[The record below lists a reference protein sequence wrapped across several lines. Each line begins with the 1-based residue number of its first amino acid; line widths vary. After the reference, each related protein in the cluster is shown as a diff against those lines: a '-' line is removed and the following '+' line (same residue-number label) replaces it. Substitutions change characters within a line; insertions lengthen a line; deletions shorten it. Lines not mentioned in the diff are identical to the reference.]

1 MIKKTFGLHLVAAL
15 LAFACTAQAP
25 AANGQEAAAE
35 KKETTFVIDAQPA
48 EAKVGD
54 KSSFKVTIKPG
65 TGYKWNENFPAAF
78 KIVTEQPKSVVF
90 QRRDFDK
97 SAFQTEAK
105 HANLS
110 VPFDA
115 KAANEETIDATAT
128 FSVCNDET
136 CLIYRN
142 EKVAMQVKVR

>member
-1 MIKKTFGLHLVAAL
+1 MRNTLGLHIVAAL
-15 LAFACTAQAP
+15 FAFACTAQSP
-25 AANGQEAAAE
+25 TAAGQEAAAD
-35 KKETTFVIDAQPA
+35 KKETTFVIDTQPA

-54 KSSFKVTIKPG
+54 KSTLKVTIKPG

-78 KIVTEQPKSVVF
+78 KIVTEAPKSVVF

-97 SAFQTEAK
+97 TAFQTEAK
-105 HANLS
+105 QATLS

-115 KAANEETIDATAT
+115 TAANEETIDATAT

-142 EKVAMQVKVR
+142 EKVAMKVKVR